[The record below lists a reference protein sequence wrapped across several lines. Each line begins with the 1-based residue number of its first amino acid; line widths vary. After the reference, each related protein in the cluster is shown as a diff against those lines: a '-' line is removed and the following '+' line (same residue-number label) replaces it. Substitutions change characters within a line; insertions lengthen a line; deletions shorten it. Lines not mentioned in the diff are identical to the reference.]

1 MTTVGV
7 AAPNTELEPGD
18 FAFLQSFLLE
28 KSAIVLGS
36 DKHYLVASRLGPVA
50 RQLGLDS
57 VAAVMH
63 CIRHSGDR
71 SVETKVIEAMT
82 INETLW
88 FRDIKPFNALRTRVI
103 PHLMEENKRSKRLS
117 IWSAASSTGQEIYS
131 MAMLL
136 AHDFPELDSW
146 RVALHG
152 TDINQTVLDRAREGR
167 FSSLEINRGLPA
179 DMMARYFSRDG
190 AHYVLN
196 DELRKKVTFS
206 QLNLASAWPSLPV
219 FDIILL
225 RNVLI
230 YFDNP
235 TKERIIQQAATHL
248 APNGYLFLGSAETV
262 FSLSTGLFARTIEG
276 TTAYRKDQRDAGSSR
291 R

>member
-7 AAPNTELEPGD
+7 EAPATELEPSD

-50 RQLGLDS
+50 RQLGMDS
-57 VAAVMH
+57 VAGVVH
-63 CIRHSGDR
+63 CIRQSGDQT
-71 SVETKVIEAMT
+71 VETKVIEAMT

-88 FRDIKPFNALRTRVI
+88 FRDIKPFNAMRAYVI
-103 PHLMEENKRSKRLS
+103 PELMEENKLSKRLS

-131 MAMLL
+131 VAMMLS
-136 AHDFPELDSW
+136 HDFPALDSW
-146 RVALHG
+146 TVSLHG
-152 TDINQTVLDRAREGR
+152 TDINQTVLDRAREG
-167 FSSLEINRGLPA
+167 LPA
-179 DMMARYFSRDG
+179 EMMARYFTRDG
-190 AHYVLN
+190 AHYLIN
-196 DELRKKVTFS
+196 DEIRKRVTFS
-206 QLNLASAWPSLPV
+206 PLNLASQWPSLPT

-235 TKERIIQQAATHL
+235 TKECIIQQAAAHL
-248 APNGYLFLGSAETV
+248 APNGILFLGSAETV
-262 FSLSTGLFARTIEG
+262 FSMSTGLFARTIEG
-276 TTAYRKDQRDAGSSR
+276 TTVYRKDQRDASSSR